1 MDNENNYSLL
11 ATKPENLKLDWWQ
24 RLHNYVGERFIG
36 SIENISRATGNR
48 YRYDFWH
55 PRKWLHLEQLE
66 SHEIITRVGE
76 NNDRRSITTDVAIV
90 MTAVSFVFVNLAFFG
105 VAPALKWTGKQY
117 TALKFGAIKK
127 TRDFASSATIPS
139 RADDECESELTQRCY
154 MGLVNADEKRL
165 TEAVEAATAKL
176 HQANRQNVFDAA
188 MVYANSS
195 KEDLN
200 ALQTLNNTLTQ
211 AGLTTS
217 EVTDVLIATE
227 KAQEKQL
234 KRSVLKRKLDAFNEA
249 TALVEQSKTQALT
262 PQQKAR
268 YETLKTIV
276 DKK

>member
-105 VAPALKWTGKQY
+105 VPPALKWTGKQY

-127 TRDFASSATIPS
+127 TREFASSATIPS

-154 MGLVNADEKRL
+154 MNLVNADEKRFEKAIE
-165 TEAVEAATAKL
+165 TATQNL
-176 HQANRQNVFDAA
+176 DQANKQNVYTAAVSYATSGQADA
-188 MVYANSS
+188 
-195 KEDLN
+195 N

-217 EVTDVLIATE
+217 GVADVLIATE
-227 KAQEKQL
+227 RAQAEQL
-234 KRSVLKRKLDAFNEA
+234 KRSVMKRKLDAFNEA